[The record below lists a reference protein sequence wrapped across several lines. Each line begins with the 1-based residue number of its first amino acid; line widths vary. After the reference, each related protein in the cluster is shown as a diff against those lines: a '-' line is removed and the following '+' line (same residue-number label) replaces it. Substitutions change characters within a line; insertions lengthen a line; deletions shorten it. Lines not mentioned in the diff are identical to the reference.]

1 MCFRQLNALPALLL
15 ASLLMSGC
23 QALNLQWPS
32 AFGQRGQSGDMTR
45 FKPGHQQMIA
55 ENLVDALA
63 QLPESQP
70 LDTTIQLNAPDTP
83 FGEMLAETL
92 ASAGY
97 GLQYVEGD
105 IGLNSLRYLV
115 ENAET
120 ETGYRTRYKI
130 EVGQTSVERD
140 YTLRDSRLLPT
151 SGLRVSGS
159 QANQVVLNDDMFV
172 PAEEDSIDSSV
183 IVQSND
189 IPVIRQISQ
198 PVEGLNNSVLRE
210 RTQVAAIRIRN
221 ENATENFF
229 ELNESK
235 YASVFQQYNE
245 IRREILV
252 FPNDSL
258 RMGDN
263 NKAVVAEVA
272 ENFDPSS
279 QIISVIGCSHGKTD
293 IADGNRFLAIGRAS
307 RVREALVIAG
317 VEGASIF
324 DEGCWD
330 GAHYDEVMPRRGVV
344 LSVKQS
350 HSSAS

>member
-1 MCFRQLNALPALLL
+1 MCFRQLNALPSLLL
-15 ASLLMSGC
+15 ASFLVSGC
-23 QALNLQWPS
+23 QILNLQWPTPFS
-32 AFGQRGQSGDMTR
+32 QSSDKTQ

-55 ENLVDALA
+55 ENLVDALT

-97 GLQYVEGD
+97 GLQYVDGD
-105 IGLNSLRYLV
+105 IGLNALRYLV

-120 ETGYRTRYKI
+120 EIGYRTRYKI

-140 YTLRDSRLLPT
+140 YTLSDSRLLPT
-151 SGLRVSGS
+151 SGLRVGGS

-172 PAEEDSIDSSV
+172 LAEGESLDSSV
-183 IVQSND
+183 ITQNND

-198 PVEGLNNSVLRE
+198 QVEGLNSSVLRE
-210 RTQVAAIRIRN
+210 RAQVAAIRIQN
-221 ENATENFF
+221 ENTTENYFD
-229 ELNESK
+229 LSESK
-235 YASVFQQYNE
+235 YASVFQHYNE
-245 IRREILV
+245 IRRDVLV

-263 NKAVVAEVA
+263 NKAIVAEVA

-324 DEGCWD
+324 DEGCWH
-330 GAHYDEVMPRRGVV
+330 GAHFDEIMPRRGVV
-344 LSVKQS
+344 LSVRQS
-350 HSSAS
+350 LSSAS